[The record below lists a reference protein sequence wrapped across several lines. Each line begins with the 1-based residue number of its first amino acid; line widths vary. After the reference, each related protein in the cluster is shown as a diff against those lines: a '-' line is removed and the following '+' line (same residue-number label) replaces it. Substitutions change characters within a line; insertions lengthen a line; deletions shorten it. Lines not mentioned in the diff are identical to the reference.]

1 MNCYRKYIFVAT
13 VVFSLVSLPVFLP
26 LSGSVFL
33 AQAQTTQKEIAEQIL
48 QLYQK
53 ATQLYEQGQFKEA
66 LKILQQVLALMKE
79 LGLEKEQGT
88 ILNNIGVIYSNLG
101 QYNQALAAYEQA
113 LNIAKKN
120 GNTAA
125 QAPIFNNIG
134 DIYRQQGQYTKAL
147 EFYQQALAIH
157 KQFNNLVGQ
166 GISLNNIGVVYRNLG
181 KYAQALEFYQQ
192 ALAIYQQANNQAQT
206 GTTLNNIGLVY
217 ESMGQYTK
225 ALEFYQQA
233 LTIHKKIGNKVGE
246 SSVLNNLGLVYG
258 NLGKYAEALEFYQQA
273 LAINEKIGD
282 KAGEALTYN
291 NIGAVYRSLG
301 QYAKALKFYQ
311 QSLAIAKNIGD
322 KPAQGRTI
330 DNMGA
335 IYRLLKQYPQALT
348 AYQQALAI
356 RREIGDK
363 QGEGTTLHNTGL
375 VYENLGQYPQALELY
390 QKSLVIAKEVGDKAG
405 EGVTTDNIGS
415 IYYKLAKYP
424 QALQFFQQGLAI
436 RQQVGDKPGQGISLN
451 NIGALYLKLGE
462 YANAEKS
469 LFAAIE
475 ILESLRPGLTDA
487 DKVSLFEQQ
496 AFTYRFLQQAL
507 IAQNKIN
514 SALEVSDRARARAF
528 VELLASKQSNKSNLQ
543 SDIKPLTI
551 QQIQNIA
558 KVENATL
565 IQYSTIDDKLLYIWL
580 IKPTGEIT
588 FKQVNLPKVADIPLK
603 DLVTLS
609 RKSINVVERGGITV
623 KPNPKINHTQQLQK
637 LYQILIKPIA
647 EHLPTDA
654 NARVIFVPQE
664 SLFLVPFPALQDEQG
679 KYLIDKH
686 TILTAPAIQVLELT
700 RKQKQ
705 NLNTS
710 LKDVLVVGNPIMPK
724 IPITEE
730 KLAPLPGAEKEAK
743 QIAELLKTQAITGS
757 QATETAIISKMSQA
771 KIIHFA
777 THGLL
782 DDFKG
787 LGVPGAI
794 ALTSSKQDDGFLTA
808 SEILDMKLSA
818 ELVVLSACNTGGGN
832 ITGDGVIG
840 LSRSLITA
848 GVPSVIVSLWA
859 VNDDSTAFLMSEFYR
874 QLQKNPD
881 KAVALRQAI
890 LTTKKQYSHP
900 LDWAA
905 FTLIGAAD

>member
-1 MNCYRKYIFVAT
+1 MNCYRKYIVVAT
-13 VVFSLVSLPVFLP
+13 VVFSLVSSPVFLP

-53 ATQLYEQGQFKEA
+53 ATQLYKQGQFTEA
-66 LKILQQVLALMKE
+66 LKTLQQVLALMKE

-88 ILNNIGVIYSNLG
+88 ILNNIGLMYSNLG
-101 QYNQALAAYEQA
+101 QYNQAIAAYEQA
-113 LNIAKKN
+113 LTITKKN
-120 GNTAA
+120 GDTAA

-157 KQFNNLVGQ
+157 KQFNNQVGQ

-192 ALAIYQQANNQAQT
+192 ALAIYQKINNQAEI

-217 ESMGQYTK
+217 DSMGQYTK

-233 LTIHKKIGNKVGE
+233 LTIHKKLGNQVGE
-246 SSVLNNLGLVYG
+246 SSVLNNLGLVYD
-258 NLGKYAEALEFYQQA
+258 NLGKYAQALEFYQQA
-273 LAINEKIGD
+273 LAINQKIGD
-282 KAGEALTYN
+282 KAGEALNYN
-291 NIGAVYRSLG
+291 NIGGVYRLLG

-322 KPAQGRTI
+322 KPGEARTI

-335 IYRLLKQYPQALT
+335 IYRLSQQYPQALA
-348 AYQQALAI
+348 AYEQALAI

-363 QGEGTTLHNTGL
+363 PGEGITLHNTAL
-375 VYENLGQYPQALELY
+375 LYEDLGQYPQALDLY
-390 QKSLVIAKEVGDKAG
+390 QKSLAIAKELGDKGG
-405 EGVTTDNIGS
+405 EGTTIDNIGS

-424 QALQFFQQGLAI
+424 QALQFAQQGLAI
-436 RQQVGDKPGQGISLN
+436 RQQVGDKPGQAISLN
-451 NIGALYLKLGE
+451 NIGLLYLELGE
-462 YANAEKS
+462 YANAEKN
-469 LFAAIE
+469 LFAAID

-487 DKVSLFEQQ
+487 DKVSFFEQQ

-528 VELLASKQSNKSNLQ
+528 IELLAAKQSETANPQL
-543 SDIKPLTI
+543 DIKHLTI

-558 KVENATL
+558 KVENAT
-565 IQYSTIDDKLLYIWL
+565 IVQYSIIDDKLLYIWL

-588 FKQVNLPKVADIPLK
+588 FKPVDLSKATDTPLSQ
-603 DLVTLS
+603 LVTMS
-609 RKSINVVERGGITV
+609 RKAMGVLERGIFQPQSSLQ
-623 KPNPKINHTQQLQK
+623 PNPTQQLQK

-647 EHLPTDA
+647 QDLPTDA

-664 SLFLVPFPALQDEQG
+664 SLFVVPFAALQDEQG

-705 NLNTS
+705 NLNKS
-710 LKDVLVVGNPIMPK
+710 LKDVLVVGNPMMPT
-724 IPITEE
+724 IPITDE
-730 KLAPLPGAEKEAK
+730 KLIPLPGAEKEAK
-743 QIAELLKTQAITGS
+743 QIAALLKTQAIIGNK
-757 QATETAIISKMSQA
+757 ATETAIVSKMKQA
-771 KIIHFA
+771 RIIHFA

-794 ALTSSKQDDGFLTA
+794 ALTASNQDDGFLTS
-808 SEILDMKLSA
+808 SEILDMKLNA
-818 ELVVLSACNTGGGN
+818 ELVVLSACNTAGGN

-900 LDWAA
+900 FDWAA
-905 FTLIGAAD
+905 FTLIGEAD